1 MRKFECT
8 LPGHFS
14 HWLLGGCASIVEAM
28 SPQTLYPRDQVR
40 VINLE
45 AEDRE
50 VDSSVDPP
58 PRPRV
63 GEIGVIVDEVA
74 EGIYLVERCTDD
86 GRLLWVA
93 EFLGSEL
100 EKIE

>member
-1 MRKFECT
+1 MAAPPF
-8 LPGHFS
+8 L
-14 HWLLGGCASIVEAM
+14 
-28 SPQTLYPRDQVR
+28 PRDRAR
-40 VINLE
+40 VVNLE
-45 AEDRE
+45 VEDRD

-58 PRPRV
+58 QRPRI
-63 GEIGVIVDEVA
+63 GEIGVIVEEVA

-86 GRLLWVA
+86 GRVLWVA

>member
-1 MRKFECT
+1 MAPPTF
-8 LPGHFS
+8 L
-14 HWLLGGCASIVEAM
+14 
-28 SPQTLYPRDQVR
+28 PRDQVR
-40 VINLE
+40 VIDLQS
-45 AEDRE
+45 EDRE

-58 PRPRV
+58 QRPRV

-74 EGIYLVERCTDD
+74 EDIYLVERCTDD

>member
-1 MRKFECT
+1 MAPTKLF
-8 LPGHFS
+8 
-14 HWLLGGCASIVEAM
+14 
-28 SPQTLYPRDQVR
+28 PRDQVR

-58 PRPRV
+58 QRPRV
-63 GEIGVIVDEVA
+63 GEIGVVVDEVA
-74 EGIYLVERCTDD
+74 EEIYLVERCTDD
-86 GRLLWVA
+86 GRVLWVA

-100 EKIE
+100 EQVE